1 MSRLVWILVVI
12 LVAGIISTDTV
23 AQEPSREL
31 PNRSPF
37 SLTSPKTFKEIGFL
51 TKARFAAQA
60 IIAPKSLGAV
70 VPLYVYDIET
80 LNRESNNSRPWYW
93 KKGFTAIVC
102 KPNSET
108 EYTGFPIVSA
118 EPNAS
123 NDQRSQ
129 LAYRDIQGLIEIAS
143 DDPTDQTPEV
153 NATEQRGVAANQF
166 RNWKGEYCSQ
176 SQNDLLIS
184 TSYPIPGVNETTR
197 LWTKKKDWNS
207 TDTVLT
213 LDFAATGEKTSSAQ
227 PTHQSLP

>member
-123 NDQRSQ
+123 AEQKSQ
-129 LAYRDIQGLIEIAS
+129 LAYKDIQGLIEIVA
-143 DDPTDQTPEV
+143 DDSTEHTPESNPTD
-153 NATEQRGVAANQF
+153 RGDAANQF
-166 RNWKGEYCSQ
+166 RNWQEQYCGQ
-176 SQNDLLIS
+176 HVGQLLIG
-184 TSYPIPGVNETTR
+184 TSYPIPGVDEATR
-197 LWTKKKDWNS
+197 LWTKKNDWNS
-207 TDTVLT
+207 RDTVLK
-213 LDFAATGEKTSSAQ
+213 LDFTDRKEETRPAQ
-227 PTHQSLP
+227 PTHQPPQ